1 MTSEYRKKR
10 IAVVTGA
17 CGGMGHALVRKLIS
31 EGYYVFGLD
40 RKEAE
45 NGPASGFCFVP
56 ADLTDNGS
64 VEEAFRKISGECEQI
79 DVLVH
84 MAGIYD
90 LNSLVEMDEEEFLR
104 IFNVNLFAV
113 FRVNRTFLPLL
124 KKGGRILITT
134 SELAPLDPLPFT
146 GIYGITKTA
155 VEKYADS
162 LRKELQLLDIHT
174 IILRPGA
181 VDTGL
186 LNVST
191 KRLDDFC
198 ANTKLYS
205 YNAKRFRTIVDKVE
219 ARKVPPEKIADLA
232 YRAISADHPKLIY
245 KINRNPL
252 LVLMNLLP
260 DRMQDWI
267 LRIILRQ

>member
-1 MTSEYRKKR
+1 MGQEKK

-17 CGGMGHALVRKLIS
+17 AGGMGQALTKKLIS
-31 EGYYVFGLD
+31 ENYFVFGID
-40 RKEAE
+40 RTEPGE
-45 NGPASGFCFVP
+45 QIFSGFRVVP
-56 ADLTDNGS
+56 TDLTDPAS
-64 VEEAFRKISGECEQI
+64 VKAAYATVSAECENI

-84 MAGIYD
+84 MAGVYD
-90 LNSLVEMDEEEFLR
+90 LNSLVEMDEEEFTR
-104 IFNVNLFAV
+104 IFQVNLFGV
-113 FRVNRTFLPLL
+113 FRMNRTFFPLL

-162 LRKELQLLDIHT
+162 LRKELQLLDIKT

-186 LNVST
+186 IDISQ

-198 ANTKLYS
+198 EQTQLYPH
-205 YNAKRFRTIVDKVE
+205 NAERFHRIVDRVE
-219 ARKVPPEKIADLA
+219 ARKVPPEKIAELA
-232 YRAISADHPKLIY
+232 FRAISSAHPKLIY

-252 LVLMNLLP
+252 LILMNLLP
-260 DRMQDWI
+260 DRMQDQI
-267 LRIILRQ
+267 LRIILRP